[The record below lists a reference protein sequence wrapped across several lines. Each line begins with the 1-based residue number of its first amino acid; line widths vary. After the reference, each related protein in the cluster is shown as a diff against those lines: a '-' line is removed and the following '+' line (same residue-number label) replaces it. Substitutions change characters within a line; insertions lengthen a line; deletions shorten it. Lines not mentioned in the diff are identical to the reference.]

1 MKITYLNFISLILVC
16 QSLTLKIYS
25 DLIILFS
32 YVFLWFWSLIW
43 IAFLFNLVM
52 FVIHKG
58 YTAPYLYHFNMSHLP
73 LVRYISPCLAQR
85 IRPFLWSWHMIDHSL
100 YNPSLIYLPS
110 LSTSPM
116 SLQTLLRPNSYRYI
130 YLGIDVVQRI
140 LVNSNHPFNIILN
153 VFRGSGTNHTKVC
166 I

>member
-25 DLIILFS
+25 YLIILLS

-43 IAFLFNLVM
+43 IALLFNLVM

-58 YTAPYLYHFNMSHLP
+58 YEAPNGTAPYLYHFNMSHLP
-73 LVRYISPCLAQR
+73 SVRYISPCPAHR
-85 IRPFLWSWHMIDHSL
+85 IRPFLWSLHMIDHSL
-100 YNPSLIYLPS
+100 YNPSLIFQPS

-116 SLQTLLRPNSYRYI
+116 SLQILLRPNSYRYI
-130 YLGIDVVQRI
+130 YLLHRCGITYPREFQPS
-140 LVNSNHPFNIILN
+140 L
-153 VFRGSGTNHTKVC
+153 
-166 I
+166 

>member
-43 IAFLFNLVM
+43 IALLLNLVM

-73 LVRYISPCLAQR
+73 SVRYISPYPAHR
-85 IRPFLWSWHMIDHSL
+85 IRPFLWPWHIIDHSP
-100 YNPSLIYLPS
+100 YNPSLIFQPS

-116 SLQTLLRPNSYRYI
+116 SLQILLRPNNYRYI
-130 YLGIDVVQRI
+130 YLLHRYDTSCLREFQPS
-140 LVNSNHPFNIILN
+140 L
-153 VFRGSGTNHTKVC
+153 
-166 I
+166 

>member
-43 IAFLFNLVM
+43 IALLFNLVM

-73 LVRYISPCLAQR
+73 SVRYISPCLAHR
-85 IRPFLWSWHMIDHSL
+85 IRPFLSPSHMIDRSP
-100 YNPSLIYLPS
+100 YNRSLIFQPL

-116 SLQTLLRPNSYRYI
+116 SLQTPLRLNNYRYI
-130 YLGIDVVQRI
+130 YLLHRYD
-140 LVNSNHPFNIILN
+140 
-153 VFRGSGTNHTKVC
+153 TKC
-166 I
+166 LREFQPSL

>member
-43 IAFLFNLVM
+43 IALLFNLVM

-73 LVRYISPCLAQR
+73 SVRYISPCPAHQ
-85 IRPFLWSWHMIDHSL
+85 IRPFLSPLHMIDHSP
-100 YNPSLIYLPS
+100 YNPSLIFQPS
-110 LSTSPM
+110 LLTSPM
-116 SLQTLLRPNSYRYI
+116 SPQILLLPSSYIYI
-130 YLGIDVVQRI
+130 YLSHRC
-140 LVNSNHPFNIILN
+140 
-153 VFRGSGTNHTKVC
+153 GTSYHREFQPSLYYNLIC

>member
-25 DLIILFS
+25 YLIILLS

-43 IAFLFNLVM
+43 IALLFNLVM

-73 LVRYISPCLAQR
+73 LVRYISPFLAHR
-85 IRPFLWSWHMIDHSL
+85 IRPSPLSSHMIDHSL
-100 YNPSLIYLPS
+100 YNPSLIFQPLP
-110 LSTSPM
+110 STSPM
-116 SLQTLLRPNSYRYI
+116 SLQILLRPNSYRYI
-130 YLGIDVVQRI
+130 YLLHRC
-140 LVNSNHPFNIILN
+140 
-153 VFRGSGTNHTKVC
+153 GTTYPREFQPSL
-166 I
+166 